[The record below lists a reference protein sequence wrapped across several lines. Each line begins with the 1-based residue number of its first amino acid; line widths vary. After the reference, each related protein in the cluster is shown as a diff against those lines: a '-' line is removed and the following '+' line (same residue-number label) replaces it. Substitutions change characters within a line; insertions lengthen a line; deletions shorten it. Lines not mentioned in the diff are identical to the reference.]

1 MLCETGCMLG
11 YLLELENKVM
21 MMMMIG
27 GTWNVCI
34 RGFYCC
40 GRAPEFRPHVSV
52 QYVYCENQGV
62 Y

>member
-1 MLCETGCMLG
+1 MLCEKGCVLG
-11 YLLELENKVM
+11 YLLELENKAMM

-34 RGFYCC
+34 RDFTVVVGFL
-40 GRAPEFRPHVSV
+40 P
-52 QYVYCENQGV
+52 QLYCENQGV